1 MRFAR
6 MELEIQGGCSL
17 GHDKTRYEVWS
28 WDFVAEVSIGQKVRN
43 TWLVA
48 INWVDHREAVQGGI
62 KTMHWEDFSE
72 ADNQALR
79 RVSRMVS
86 DYYNQDWQ
94 NNPMRKVWG
103 IQVDELV
110 I

>member
-17 GHDKTRYEVWS
+17 GQDKTRYEVWS

-62 KTMHWEDFSE
+62 KTVHWEDFSE
-72 ADNQALR
+72 ADKHWEECPEWSLIITTKTDR
-79 RVSRMVS
+79 T
-86 DYYNQDWQ
+86 
-94 NNPMRKVWG
+94 
-103 IQVDELV
+103 IQWERFGAYE
-110 I
+110 